1 MTTEKKNNNPQLFA
15 VPPWPIPRPVVGGNP
30 RALPL
35 SDACWDAQAGQNI
48 LPPRS
53 KLHLSQSQLPHSL
66 QVFTPFS
73 SG

>member
-1 MTTEKKNNNPQLFA
+1 MEKRNKSPQLMERLTWLISGLCGAAF
-15 VPPWPIPRPVVGGNP
+15 P
-30 RALPL
+30 ALL
-35 SDACWDAQAGQNI
+35 SEACCAAQAGQNI

-53 KLHLSQSQLPHSL
+53 KLHLPQSQLPHWL